1 MKHLVIR
8 VENLKISKV
17 RGENV
22 HCIISSLIHG
32 IYDFLSKTRVLPED
46 FMTKVLS
53 VLQTFSVAAFKHH
66 FKHIKTIL
74 EITGACLI
82 FMVCPPLS
90 QMSMTS

>member
-1 MKHLVIR
+1 MFIV
-8 VENLKISKV
+8 
-17 RGENV
+17 
-22 HCIISSLIHG
+22 SSVLFMAFMI
-32 IYDFLSKTRVLPED
+32 FLSKNRVLPED

-53 VLQTFSVAAFKHH
+53 VIQTFSVAASKHH